1 MDIPYTPVSNLV
13 LRDSM
18 LSLAAK
24 GLYTILRSYAGLKDF
39 RLTKNRLKST
49 FSGSSYQLDQAWK
62 ELKDAGY
69 LQHFYSTT
77 KNGEFIHVY
86 DLHRERQLVP
96 EVMTYAPNQT
106 RSHGDLRFVA
116 CESETDY
123 TKIPNDIA
131 RDSKFSLKLKGLY
144 SVLSYLFKIPN
155 FHFSLSS
162 LDALCKEK
170 AKALQTV
177 WTSLKQSGLFK
188 QHRHPTGEHN
198 KFRYTYE
205 LLMEP
210 NSEQPYFTNHRADG
224 TITSSL
230 FAEPQ
235 MISNEKSRAKFKN
248 THIIF
253 PSLRVNSDKSTPS
266 IPRIQRYPIS
276 AQVDRA
282 LSALYQNKRM
292 RLHGNIIP
300 LEDRRKA
307 VEAFTPKL
315 LEQFE
320 LSFKLPAQIKKPIPY
335 IAAGLYQFIQK
346 SHAPV
351 YCTPADT
358 LEDSAPFTETEMDY
372 IIQTTKYRVKQAI
385 AAGTEP
391 HAKDIELTNAYA
403 ALQAAHM
410 SMQPTDFEHQLQQL
424 FQVWK
429 NS

>member
-1 MDIPYTPVSNLV
+1 
-13 LRDSM
+13 
-18 LSLAAK
+18 
-24 GLYTILRSYAGLKDF
+24 
-39 RLTKNRLKST
+39 
-49 FSGSSYQLDQAWK
+49 
-62 ELKDAGY
+62 
-69 LQHFYSTT
+69 
-77 KNGEFIHVY
+77 
-86 DLHRERQLVP
+86 
-96 EVMTYAPNQT
+96 
-106 RSHGDLRFVA
+106 
-116 CESETDY
+116 
-123 TKIPNDIA
+123 
-131 RDSKFSLKLKGLY
+131 
-144 SVLSYLFKIPN
+144 
-155 FHFSLSS
+155 
-162 LDALCKEK
+162 
-170 AKALQTV
+170 
-177 WTSLKQSGLFK
+177 
-188 QHRHPTGEHN
+188 
-198 KFRYTYE
+198 
-205 LLMEP
+205 MEP
-210 NSEQPYFTNHRADG
+210 NSEPYFTNHRADG

-253 PSLRVNSDKSTPS
+253 PSLRVNSDKSSTPS

-372 IIQTTKYRVKQAI
+372 IIQTTKYRVEQAI

-403 ALQAAHM
+403 ALQVAHM